1 MPKDRG
7 MTKDTGN
14 GIRIRRVYEAPEPDD
29 GARVLVDRIWPRG
42 LAKDE
47 ARLDEWAKA
56 AAPSTE
62 LRRWYGH
69 APERFPE
76 FAERYRA
83 ELAEPERREA
93 VDHLRD
99 LASAGPLTL
108 LTATKDPARSHLPL
122 LAEAVGG

>member
-1 MPKDRG
+1 MRDKR
-7 MTKDTGN
+7 DTSDDIGN
-14 GIRIRRVYEAPEPDD
+14 GIRIRRVYEAPDPDD
-29 GARVLVDRIWPRG
+29 GTRVLVDRIWPRG

-69 APERFPE
+69 APERYSE
-76 FAERYRA
+76 FAERYRT
-83 ELAEPERREA
+83 ELADPERREA

-99 LASAGPLTL
+99 LAASGPLTL
-108 LTATKDPARSHLPL
+108 LTATKDPAQSHLPL